1 MAMAAPTR
9 MNMSRP
15 LMSTEGDFLTLAQWM
30 SPAFPV
36 GAFAY
41 SHGLETAIQTGVIT
55 GPDTL
60 QDWLWDVLMH
70 GSGRNDCILLC
81 AAYACETHGAL
92 LELNAWARAL
102 SASKERLIETE
113 LQGTAFSKTV
123 SAIWGGDLDELCY
136 PVALGA
142 AASKHQIDVEMTA
155 TLYLHAFAG
164 NLVSAAIRA
173 VPLGQTEGHGVLAA
187 LTQLCVQI
195 ADETQT
201 ATLDDLSSTA
211 FFSDIAAMQHETLQ
225 PRIFRS

>member
-9 MNMSRP
+9 MNMWP
-15 LMSTEGDFLTLAQWM
+15 LRMTPKNDLLTLTHWL

-70 GSGRNDCILLC
+70 GSGRNDCILLR
-81 AAYACETHGAL
+81 AAYACKTHGAL

-102 SASKERLIETE
+102 SASKERLMEAE

-123 SAIWGGDLDELCY
+123 TAIWGGDLDALCY

-142 AASKHQIDVEMTA
+142 AASKHHINVDMTA

-173 VPLGQTEGHGVLAA
+173 VPLGQTEGHGVIAA
-187 LTQLCVQI
+187 LTELCAQI

-211 FFSDIAAMQHETLQ
+211 FLSDIAAMQHETLQ